1 MCAHQ
6 VRPYVRLVSTDDRTN
21 ETPARQYEICVS
33 GHLGSRWTAWFDG
46 MSLTAEDDGTTVIR
60 GTVVDQAALHGLLHT
75 LRDLGITLLS
85 LNPLVHSQPVE
96 QSDDSHDHSHDD
108 THDDTH
114 SHTHHYSPG
123 ATS

>member
-6 VRPYVRLVSTDDRTN
+6 VRPYVRLVSTDDHTN
-21 ETPARQYEICVS
+21 EPANGQPSTDQAPAQRYEIRVR
-33 GHLGSRWTAWFDG
+33 GHLGPRWTTWFDG

-60 GTVVDQAALHGLLHT
+60 GPVVDQSALHGLLQI

-85 LNPLVHSQPVE
+85 LTPLPADRAVE
-96 QSDDSHDHSHDD
+96 QADDSHNQ
-108 THDDTH
+108 
-114 SHTHHYSPG
+114 THHQSPG